1 MKKSL
6 FLVIASILAV
16 ALFSGCPKK
25 QEPAPAVQDDGAP
38 AAAIVAGPT
47 IQKIKAAGKV
57 VVYTNPEFAPY
68 EYMGANKQIVG
79 AEIDIVNKIAEKLGV
94 KAEIVSAEFDSI
106 IGTVQTGK
114 ADIGA
119 SGFTITEERKKIVDF
134 SKPFVVSVQYLIVPE
149 ACTAKSAEE
158 FAGKRIG
165 GQNGTTGL
173 MMVEDAVKSG
183 VLKNTKTEVKS
194 YNNAPDAVVAMVNG
208 RLDAVVIDELVAISL
223 AKKNPGYKAIPLVD
237 KDGKGL
243 DAPEEFGM
251 IVSKNKEDLL
261 DVINQV
267 IDEMLK
273 DGSMN
278 AAILKHNGLSV
289 AQ

>member
-6 FLVIASILAV
+6 SLVIACILAV
-16 ALFSGCPKK
+16 ALFSGCFEKK
-25 QEPAPAVQDDGAP
+25 EKKAGSAVE
-38 AAAIVAGPT
+38 
-47 IQKIKAAGKV
+47 KIKAAGEL

-68 EYMGANKQIVG
+68 EYLGKDEQIVG
-79 AEIDIVNKIAEKLGV
+79 AEIDIVHKIAAKLGV
-94 KAEIVSAEFDSI
+94 KAKVVSAEFDSI

-114 ADIGA
+114 ADVGA
-119 SGFTITEERKKIVDF
+119 SGFTITDERKKIVDF

-149 ACTAKSAEE
+149 ACAAKGIEE

-173 MMVEDAVKSG
+173 MMVEDAVKGG
-183 VLKNTKTEVKS
+183 VLKDTKTEVKS
-194 YNNAPDAVVAMVNG
+194 FNNAPDAVVAMVNG

-237 KDGKGL
+237 KNGKGL

-251 IVSKNKEDLL
+251 IVAKGKEDLL
-261 DVINQV
+261 NVINEV

-278 AAILKHNGLSV
+278 EAILKHNGLSV

>member
-6 FLVIASILAV
+6 SLVIACILAV
-16 ALFSGCPKK
+16 ALFSGCGEKK
-25 QEPAPAVQDDGAP
+25 EKKAGSAVE
-38 AAAIVAGPT
+38 
-47 IQKIKAAGKV
+47 KIKAAGEL

-68 EYMGANKQIVG
+68 EYLGKDEQIVG
-79 AEIDIVNKIAEKLGV
+79 AEIDIVHKIAAKLGV
-94 KAEIVSAEFDSI
+94 KAKVVSAEFDSI

-114 ADIGA
+114 ADVGA
-119 SGFTITEERKKIVDF
+119 SGFTITDERKQIVDF

-149 ACTAKSAEE
+149 ACAAKGVEE

-173 MMVEDAVKSG
+173 MMIEDAVKGG
-183 VLKNTKTEVKS
+183 VLKDTKTEVKS
-194 YNNAPDAVVAMVNG
+194 FNNAPDAVVAMVNG

-237 KDGKGL
+237 KNGKGL

-251 IVSKNKEDLL
+251 IVAKGKEDLL
-261 DVINQV
+261 NVINEV

-278 AAILKHNGLSV
+278 EAILKHNGLSV

>member
-6 FLVIASILAV
+6 SLIVATILAV
-16 ALFSGCPKK
+16 SMFGCK
-25 QEPAPAVQDDGAP
+25 QNQSAESAVA
-38 AAAIVAGPT
+38 
-47 IQKIKAAGKV
+47 KIKAAGKV

-68 EYMGANKQIVG
+68 EYLGANKQIVG

-94 KAEIVSAEFDSI
+94 KAEIVPAEFDSI

-119 SGFTITEERKKIVDF
+119 SGFTITEERKKIIDF

-149 ACTAKSAEE
+149 ACTAKGVEE

-173 MMVEDAVKSG
+173 MMIEDAVNTG
-183 VLKNTKTEVKS
+183 ILKDTKTEVKS
-194 YNNAPDAVVAMVNG
+194 FNNAPDAVVAMVNG

-251 IVSKNKEDLL
+251 IVSKGKEDLL
-261 DVINQV
+261 DVINEV
-267 IDEMLK
+267 IDQMLK

-278 AAILKHNGLSV
+278 EAILKHNGLSV

>member
-6 FLVIASILAV
+6 SLVIACILAV
-16 ALFSGCPKK
+16 ALFSGCGEKK
-25 QEPAPAVQDDGAP
+25 EKKAGSAVE
-38 AAAIVAGPT
+38 
-47 IQKIKAAGKV
+47 KIKAAGEL

-68 EYMGANKQIVG
+68 EYLGKDEQIVG
-79 AEIDIVNKIAEKLGV
+79 AEIDIVHKIAAKLGV
-94 KAEIVSAEFDSI
+94 KAKVVSAEFDSI

-114 ADIGA
+114 ADVGA
-119 SGFTITEERKKIVDF
+119 SGFTITDERKKIVDF

-149 ACTAKSAEE
+149 ACAAKGVEE

-173 MMVEDAVKSG
+173 MMIEDAVKGG
-183 VLKNTKTEVKS
+183 VLKDTKTEVKS
-194 YNNAPDAVVAMVNG
+194 FNNAPDAVVAMVNG

-237 KDGKGL
+237 KNGKGL

-251 IVSKNKEDLL
+251 IVAKGKEDLL
-261 DVINQV
+261 NVINEV

-278 AAILKHNGLSV
+278 EAILKHNGLSV

>member
-6 FLVIASILAV
+6 NLVIACILAV
-16 ALFSGCPKK
+16 ALFSGCFEKK
-25 QEPAPAVQDDGAP
+25 EKKAGSAVE
-38 AAAIVAGPT
+38 
-47 IQKIKAAGKV
+47 KIKAAGEL

-68 EYMGANKQIVG
+68 EYLGKDEQIVG
-79 AEIDIVNKIAEKLGV
+79 AEIDIVHKIAAKLGV
-94 KAEIVSAEFDSI
+94 KAKVVSAEFDSI

-114 ADIGA
+114 ADVGA
-119 SGFTITEERKKIVDF
+119 SGFTITDERKQIVDF

-149 ACTAKSAEE
+149 ACAAKGVEE

-173 MMVEDAVKSG
+173 MMIEDAVKGG
-183 VLKNTKTEVKS
+183 VLKDTKTEVKS
-194 YNNAPDAVVAMVNG
+194 FNNAPDAVVAMVNG

-237 KDGKGL
+237 KNGKGL

-251 IVSKNKEDLL
+251 IVAKGKEDLL
-261 DVINQV
+261 NVINEV

-278 AAILKHNGLSV
+278 EAILKHNGLSV

>member
-6 FLVIASILAV
+6 SLVIACILAV
-16 ALFSGCPKK
+16 ALFSGCGEKK
-25 QEPAPAVQDDGAP
+25 EKKAGSAVE
-38 AAAIVAGPT
+38 
-47 IQKIKAAGKV
+47 KIKAAGEL

-68 EYMGANKQIVG
+68 EYLGKDEQIVG
-79 AEIDIVNKIAEKLGV
+79 AEIDIVHKIAAKLGV
-94 KAEIVSAEFDSI
+94 KAKVVSAEFDSI

-114 ADIGA
+114 ADVGA
-119 SGFTITEERKKIVDF
+119 SGFTITDERKQIVDF

-149 ACTAKSAEE
+149 ACAAKGVED

-173 MMVEDAVKSG
+173 MMIEDAVKGG
-183 VLKNTKTEVKS
+183 VLKDTKTEVKS
-194 YNNAPDAVVAMVNG
+194 FNNAPDAVVAMVNG

-237 KDGKGL
+237 KNGKGL

-251 IVSKNKEDLL
+251 IVAKGKEDLL
-261 DVINQV
+261 NVINEV

-278 AAILKHNGLSV
+278 EAILKHNGLSV